1 MFDRRPVFVRAA
13 RLALV
18 LVGSGACFGYDAGIE
33 IAIEL
38 HVAPPTLRVP
48 MGEGFATLTDARL
61 RVASVELVP
70 CESIPSRGASSVA
83 ASSIGMSASSIGTS
97 GTNAS
102 RVDGATSS
110 VRELREVWLSRAFAH
125 ELDTSGPAR
134 TVDARH
140 TSGTFAGWLLRPTPG
155 RYCALRVHLEPS
167 DDVPSFALVGEA
179 DVPFTTIVDGPL
191 DVELPIALTL
201 ETPEDGRTI
210 AIEVD
215 PACWL
220 AGGVPS
226 EAELAAR
233 LAGCL

>member
-1 MFDRRPVFVRAA
+1 MFDRRTTMCVVP
-13 RLALV
+13 LALV
-18 LVGSGACFGYDAGIE
+18 LVGSGACLGYDAGIE
-33 IAIEL
+33 VAIEL

-48 MGEGFATLTDARL
+48 MGEGFATLTEARL

-70 CESIPSRGASSVA
+70 CEPIEHV
-83 ASSIGMSASSIGTS
+83 
-97 GTNAS
+97 
-102 RVDGATSS
+102 RVRD
-110 VRELREVWLSRAFAH
+110 VWLSRAFAH

-134 TVDARH
+134 MVDARH
-140 TSGTFAGWLLRPTPG
+140 TSGTFAGWLLRPAPG

-167 DDVPSFALVGEA
+167 DDAPSFSLVGEA

-191 DVELPIALTL
+191 DVELPLALTL
-201 ETPEDGRTI
+201 ETPTDGGTI
-210 AIEVD
+210 ALDVD

-226 EAELAAR
+226 ETELAAR